1 MLTVRGYDN
10 GEAFWREVA
19 EPFAVRPIETNVF
32 AGAAYRHRGS
42 NTGEILRI
50 AVFDGKAPVL
60 GAMRTPAFRLQLA
73 HIGAG
78 EHALGELVQFLAER
92 RMRLPGVMGVD
103 PLPKEFAKQWL
114 AATGQ
119 GLSRAPKHGLE
130 QNLYEVKRVIR
141 PDVAGRMRGARG
153 SDRTMMIEWETGFAI
168 DGGLPAGERDPDFI
182 SRLVDDGI
190 AENTFGLWEVDG
202 AAVSTARLR
211 MIGAYAAR
219 VSGVY
224 TPPKLRGRGYAAA
237 LTAALSQNVL
247 DDGRLCCLFADA
259 ANPLTNR
266 LYPRVGYT
274 HVARFTDLL
283 FDET

>member
-1 MLTVRGYDN
+1 MLTVRSYRD

-19 EPFAVRPIETNVF
+19 VPLGARPIETNVF
-32 AGAAYRHRGS
+32 VGAAYRHRGTKS
-42 NTGEILRI
+42 DEILR
-50 AVFDGKAPVL
+50 AGVFDGGKFVL
-60 GAMRTPAFRLQLA
+60 GGLRQPPFRMQVA
-73 HIGAG
+73 HTGDGERAVGA
-78 EHALGELVQFLAER
+78 LVEFLAER
-92 RMRLPGVMGVD
+92 RVKLPGIMGID
-103 PLPKEFAKQWL
+103 PLPAQFAEQWQ

-119 GLSRAPKHGLE
+119 RISRARKHGLE

-141 PDVAGRMRGARG
+141 PDVAGHMRAARR
-153 SDRTMMIEWETGFAI
+153 DERALLIEWETNFAI
-168 DGGLPAGERDPDFI
+168 DGGLPASEHDPVFI
-182 SRLVDDGI
+182 ARLVDDGI

-202 AAVSTARLR
+202 EPVSTARLR
-211 MIGAYAAR
+211 MIGEYGAR

-224 TPPKLRGRGYAAA
+224 TPSHLRGRGYAAA
-237 LTAALSQNVL
+237 LTAALSQKVL
-247 DDGRLCCLFADA
+247 DDGLLCCLFADA